1 MLIILC
7 CVVMYIASVFLCRW
21 IIILDVK
28 SMCDKD
34 TKNVKNMCNYFIE
47 DELKLILF
55 PAINLVVIIIVSI
68 SLFLDYLT
76 NSRFTIIIK
85 LLKLRFFIFLKKPL
99 LSFINWFLCK

>member
-1 MLIILC
+1 MLIIFC
-7 CVVMYIASVFLCRW
+7 CVVIYIASVFLCRW

-34 TKNVKNMCNYFIE
+34 NKNVKKICNYLVE

-55 PAINLVVIIIVSI
+55 PIINLVICITIFI
-68 SLFLDYLT
+68 SLFLEYL
-76 NSRFTIIIK
+76 I
-85 LLKLRFFIFLKKPL
+85 KLRFFIFLKKPL